1 MTQKFILDKSN
12 AREKTVE
19 ILDKHCEE
27 FEGWNPELMEFVMSD
42 EILNEI
48 MDAIEEGLDNLG
60 SEVTFNC
67 SCEDFA
73 VNIYVTVSNMRGG
86 LFSDGVINPDFSRL
100 VKLYVFA
107 EDFASEDDYTVC
119 DDVYYRIDMFRE
131 E

>member
-1 MTQKFILDKSN
+1 MTKFILDKSN
-12 AREKTVE
+12 AREKTID
-19 ILDKHCEE
+19 ILDNHCEE
-27 FEGWNPELMEFVMSD
+27 FEGWNSELMEFVRSD

-48 MDAIEEGLDNLG
+48 MDAIDEGLDNLG
-60 SEVTFNC
+60 DKVTFDC
-67 SCEDFA
+67 TAEEFSVDIE
-73 VNIYVTVSNMRGG
+73 ITVSNMRGG

-107 EDFASEDDYTVC
+107 EDFASGDDYTIC